1 MKWLIPILFFLLS
14 NNLQAQ
20 EPDTLVVKDTLN
32 HSPVKATFFSLFV
45 PGLGQAY
52 NKKYWK
58 IPLVYAIIG
67 TPLYFALDQKE
78 KFDDYKS
85 AYAKRVDGDP
95 NTVDLQFKNIER
107 DETLLDFMD
116 FHRKNRDLF
125 FVLTGV
131 AYALN
136 VVDAAVDAH
145 LYYFDISDDLSA
157 RFRPSVQYSP
167 WQNSYVPSLNL
178 TLKIGKK
185 QPDLY

>member
-1 MKWLIPILFFLLS
+1 MKWLPLFTLLIFAGS
-14 NNLQAQ
+14 TKAQ
-20 EPDTLVVKDTLN
+20 EADTLIVQDTFK

-58 IPLVYAIIG
+58 VPLVYAIIG
-67 TPLYFALDQKE
+67 TPLYFALDQSQ

-95 NTVDLQFKNIER
+95 NTVDNQFSNIER

-157 RFRPSVQYSP
+157 KFRPSVQYSP
-167 WQNSYVPSLNL
+167 WQKSYVPSLNL

-185 QPDLY
+185 SPDLY